1 MFGRLVVWVL
11 PHARLPEGMV
21 TAYETCPRAC
31 AHRCH
36 NRKYCFGGNLLC
48 NLLRNL
54 LRLRFGCAEGLRPKN
69 LLSVICYTICYP
81 LANQTICAE
90 AATNSWPPKTDYS
103 HFGQSWLNFL
113 AVAVLL
119 PDQLTQKNGRS
130 ADSGQLGSMLVALQK
145 IYTLLINV
153 STL

>member
-90 AATNSWPPKTDYS
+90 AASTVVLSRGGNRKEIKETHIGD
-103 HFGQSWLNFL
+103 FTFL
-113 AVAVLL
+113 QREFMRSIVLF
-119 PDQLTQKNGRS
+119 
-130 ADSGQLGSMLVALQK
+130 
-145 IYTLLINV
+145 
-153 STL
+153 

>member
-54 LRLRFGCAEGLRPKN
+54 LRLRFGWAEGLRPKS

-81 LANQTICAE
+81 IANQKICAE
-90 AATNSWPPKTDYS
+90 AAIMLDYNSGVCVCLDINGRLAILKNFFRACHLGYGYRFLAWQAWG
-103 HFGQSWLNFL
+103 HFGCKEVCCKWLPMHQ
-113 AVAVLL
+113 V
-119 PDQLTQKNGRS
+119 
-130 ADSGQLGSMLVALQK
+130 
-145 IYTLLINV
+145 
-153 STL
+153 